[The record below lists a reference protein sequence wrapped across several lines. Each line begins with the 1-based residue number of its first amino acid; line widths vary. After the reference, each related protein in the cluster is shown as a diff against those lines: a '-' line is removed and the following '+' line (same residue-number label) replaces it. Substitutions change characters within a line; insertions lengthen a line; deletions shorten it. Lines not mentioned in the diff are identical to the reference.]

1 MNMSESQSS
10 PTLESA
16 GSSQAPSPVTGA
28 PNAPRYGTIIPNRIF
43 VGGIAFNTSDAELRN
58 FFSAFGH
65 VKEAKIIADRAGVS
79 KGYGFITFETPEE
92 AHRILKDQANCLVFK
107 EKKLNIGQAIRKQ
120 PLKYPKDV
128 DPALIPSGMVFHSP
142 SGGYSYTY
150 HNGVAYFN
158 PSDAQA
164 ATHGHPGHP
173 VQTTIAAHHHH
184 QQQAQPQYAPYTVP
198 FMLPP
203 PTPQQYM
210 TNQHQ
215 QFAYQQPQPVRQ
227 PAPQYQTQW
236 RWVPAQAPSAAAV
249 NGGMLPVSPLY
260 PNPPQPHSH
269 EVIYQQAHHYQTQE
283 IGEVPIMEP
292 SAAEGTT
299 VVQTADH
306 MPTQVI
312 SRHQPYLGTTELQQ
326 ATYTTSYDPNT
337 IPTSI
342 VQKVTPK
349 FTGKRPIKMPRRGD
363 RAVKTIRTDI
373 PGQPCTSP
381 MGYPTMM
388 MAAPPRMDEA
398 LMMNLNSTAHMGV
411 SAAHMAGPAHMVNS
425 THMGNATH
433 ITGGGDN

>member
-1 MNMSESQSS
+1 MRIQIGLQSPNWPREGS
-10 PTLESA
+10 INSTPWNRHSDYDERFKSLILPSKLSINAPLEEQPTLESA

-43 VGGIAFNTSDAELRN
+43 VGGIAFNQTSDAELRN

-92 AHRILKDQANCLVFK
+92 AHRILKD
-107 EKKLNIGQAIRKQ
+107 Q

-227 PAPQYQTQW
+227 
-236 RWVPAQAPSAAAV
+236 APSAAAV

-292 SAAEGTT
+292 SAAECTRFSPWGVFRPGANHKRTHEFQSNHINIRILPG
-299 VVQTADH
+299 VH
-306 MPTQVI
+306 
-312 SRHQPYLGTTELQQ
+312 LF
-326 ATYTTSYDPNT
+326 NT
-337 IPTSI
+337 WVES
-342 VQKVTPK
+342 
-349 FTGKRPIKMPRRGD
+349 GKII
-363 RAVKTIRTDI
+363 IR
-373 PGQPCTSP
+373 
-381 MGYPTMM
+381 PTM
-388 MAAPPRMDEA
+388 RIVELTNDFLIDLSEW
-398 LMMNLNSTAHMGV
+398 LKETY
-411 SAAHMAGPAHMVNS
+411 
-425 THMGNATH
+425 
-433 ITGGGDN
+433 